1 MAKKTFESALQR
13 LEAIT
18 EEMENGELSLES
30 SLKKFD
36 EGIKLAQFCNAQLED
51 AKEKIE
57 MLIDKGDHIE
67 SEPYQEKNS
76 EYKDLSE

>member
-18 EEMENGELSLES
+18 EEMENGELSLEN